1 MKKAILVCGL
11 LAFGL
16 VSCASQKYEHA
27 RAHEIKEAPVGVR
40 QQKAR
45 NVVLMIGDGMG
56 AEHVWTAWLCNK
68 GKLNIT
74 ALPVTGFSITTSASH
89 TITDSAAGGTAI
101 ACGCKAVNGQ
111 LGLTPEGN
119 AVDSLAVHMRR
130 AGKATG
136 IVVTKSVTDAT
147 PAAFY
152 AHVESRH
159 DTPAIAKALVES
171 GFDVV
176 AGGGEGDFSEKQKEM
191 LARNCK
197 LLELAAPGECEPA
210 GKRGDWLPQ
219 TVAKAL
225 RVLEKDADG
234 FFLMVEGSKIDIAAH
249 ANDLPEAVREV
260 LDFDRAVGVVLE
272 WMKLHP
278 DTLLVVTADH
288 QTGGLSL
295 LGGKKEEGKA
305 DAHFSTYRHSGV
317 AVPVYAAGC
326 GAAAFTGVRENT
338 QLAPEILRAA
348 QVNPRAVQ

>member
-1 MKKAILVCGL
+1 MKKVLLICGL
-11 LAFGL
+11 FVFGL
-16 VSCASQKYEHA
+16 AACASQKYCHA
-27 RAHEIKEAPVGVR
+27 RAHEMDTPVGVL
-40 QQKAR
+40 QKKAR

-56 AEHVWTAWLCNK
+56 MEHVWAAWLCNK
-68 GKLNIT
+68 GTLNIT
-74 ALPVTGFSITTSASH
+74 ALPVTGISVTTSASH

-101 ACGCKAVNGQ
+101 ACGCKAINGQ
-111 LGLTPEGN
+111 LGLTPEGK
-119 AVDSLAVHMRR
+119 AVDSLAVYMRR

-152 AHVESRH
+152 AHVESRN
-159 DTPAIAKALVES
+159 DTPAIAKALVAA

-176 AGGGEGDFSEKQKEM
+176 AGGGAGDFTEEQKKS
-191 LARNCK
+191 LAQTCT

-210 GKRGDWLPQ
+210 SRRGDWLPL

-225 RVLEKDADG
+225 RVLEKDEDG
-234 FFLMVEGSKIDIAAH
+234 FFLMVEGSKIDISAH
-249 ANDLPEAVREV
+249 ANDLPETVREV
-260 LDFDRAVGVVLE
+260 LDFDRAVGVVLD
-272 WMKLHP
+272 WMKQHP

-295 LGGKKEEGKA
+295 LGGDKGKCEV
-305 DAHFSTYRHSGV
+305 DAHFSTFRHSGV

-348 QVNPRAVQ
+348 QVNP